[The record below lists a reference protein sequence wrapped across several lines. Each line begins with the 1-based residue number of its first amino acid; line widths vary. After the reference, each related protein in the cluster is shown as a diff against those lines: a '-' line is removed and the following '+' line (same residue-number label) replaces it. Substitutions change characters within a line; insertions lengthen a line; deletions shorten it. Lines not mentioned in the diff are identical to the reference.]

1 MRSAYCEW
9 CVCGVEGLEGPPPWS
24 LYPRIS
30 IFKMAGDLSPAG
42 ARPRAP
48 RRDGPA
54 TSFGQRVELPARHC
68 VPGRGLSAGGRG
80 LTKIRESRGW
90 ADAYR
95 LRALEFIDWGRG
107 PANGRVNTTL
117 TESISPL
124 ACCTHYSPTNAAA
137 TDQENASGKLTN
149 LREIFADFRWT
160 VWRSVRRS
168 LLLLLLSYKVVNLV
182 FISSKLATLSSPT
195 GIDGLWLCFCCDYY
209 YYVVLSPPLPLQLK
223 GQ

>member
-1 MRSAYCEW
+1 MLIASG
-9 CVCGVEGLEGPPPWS
+9 VCVEGLEGPPPWS

-117 TESISPL
+117 TESR
-124 ACCTHYSPTNAAA
+124 
-137 TDQENASGKLTN
+137 AS
-149 LREIFADFRWT
+149 A
-160 VWRSVRRS
+160 
-168 LLLLLLSYKVVNLV
+168 
-182 FISSKLATLSSPT
+182 
-195 GIDGLWLCFCCDYY
+195 LWLAARTI
-209 YYVVLSPPLPLQLK
+209 LQLTLLQRIK
-223 GQ
+223 KTHLEN